1 MHKIIQLISNF
12 LYNRIM
18 SPFMKVHVHGMNLMN
33 NQIIQNFHSFEILKE
48 KVVRERI
55 IFLTIWKKKN
65 VQWVQNV
72 YL

>member
-18 SPFMKVHVHGMNLMN
+18 SPFMKVHVHWMNLMN

-48 KVVRERI
+48 KVKRERI
-55 IFLTIWKKKN
+55 LFLTIWKKIY